1 MSINRLSRLVLVRI
15 FNHVVSFDSDS
26 LNQRPSIIIVT
37 SVCRHWRHLAAS
49 TPQFW
54 HVIRVPF
61 RSLRN
66 PSQWTTRWLELSYP
80 LGVSA
85 YLALDLGP
93 STVSSPRPS
102 GGSTTWNRE
111 RRTEDIGA
119 WEAADKEWHL
129 RNELH
134 RVLAC
139 LTHPTTIHRLLRLR
153 IVVSPNIKLLPTD
166 ALHPL
171 SMVSPPNLRE
181 LEVSFLHHARDAAQR
196 IIMVMPMSM
205 HSPSSPSV
213 AFSSSARPPNP
224 TVIVPFPFQSNP
236 DLSALALQGCPKIP
250 YPLRNLTSLL
260 LANVLPTETAFLS
273 LSHDSP
279 SLHTLVLHNLHS
291 SIHDGG
297 NEVVSHIRFSRL
309 KKIVAGYAKEP
320 SVPSQSQY
328 PDRHFHLLPYM
339 IVPEI
344 EELEIGYEEVP
355 LQYVPDL
362 TRMAPTPYGVVSEPR
377 AGTVEG
383 GIGHGRRRLRVR
395 LDYSALLVGDWSVKE
410 SLMGEYF
417 RSLETVGAPVESV
430 EVAMPRRT
438 ETGMTRVVRIEWRG
452 GMSLS
457 TRVDYAFQ

>member
-1 MSINRLSRLVLVRI
+1 MSINRLPRRVLVHI
-15 FNHVVSFDSDS
+15 FGHITSLDSDNR
-26 LNQRPSIIIVT
+26 NQRPSIITIT

-49 TPQFW
+49 TPEFW
-54 HVIRVPF
+54 HHIHVPF
-61 RSLRN
+61 RSLKN
-66 PSQWTTRWLELSYP
+66 PSQWITRWLELSYP
-80 LGVSA
+80 LGVSVF
-85 YLALDLGP
+85 LVLDLGP
-93 STVSSPRPS
+93 SIVSSPRPS
-102 GGSTTWNRE
+102 GGHTTRKRE
-111 RRTEDIGA
+111 RGTENVGA
-119 WEAADKEWHL
+119 VEVVDKEWSL

-139 LTHPTTIHRLLRLR
+139 LTHQTTVHRLLRLR
-153 IVVSPNIKLLPTD
+153 IVVSPNINLLPTD

-171 SMVSPPNLRE
+171 SLVSAPNLRE

-196 IIMVMPMSM
+196 VIMVMPTSM
-205 HSPSSPSV
+205 HSRSSPLV
-213 AFSSSARPPNP
+213 ASSSTRSLNP
-224 TVIVPFPFQSNP
+224 IVTVPFPFQSNP
-236 DLSALALQGCPKIP
+236 DLFALALQGCPKIP

-309 KKIVAGYAKEP
+309 KKLVVGYAKEP

-328 PDRHFHLLPYM
+328 PDRHFHILPYM
-339 IVPEI
+339 IIPAI
-344 EELEIGYEEVP
+344 EEMEIGYEEVP

-362 TRMAPTPYGVVSEPR
+362 TRMAPTPYGVVSEPGPR
-377 AGTVEG
+377 TAEDGV
-383 GIGHGRRRLRVR
+383 GHGKRSLRIR
-395 LDYSALLVGDWSVKE
+395 LDYSALLAGDWSVKE
-410 SLMGEYF
+410 SLMSEYF
-417 RSLETVGAPVESV
+417 RCLETAGAPIESV

-438 ETGMTRVVRIEWRG
+438 ETGTTRVVRIEWRR

-457 TRVDYAFQ
+457 TRVDNAFQ